1 MQNILNTLYAA
12 IPRLKEIENTS
23 ENTEMIPS
31 KNWETRIKSIFTKNL
46 KRYGKSTTSAGLE
59 IYFHPCIIE
68 TQITGNGTLVLIN
81 REKYLL
87 IRKYLMSEGFNK

>member
-46 KRYGKSTTSAGLE
+46 KRYGKSTTPAGLE

-68 TQITGNGTLVLIN
+68 TQITENETLVLIN
-81 REKYLL
+81 REKYML
-87 IRKYLMSEGFNK
+87 IRKYLISEEFNK